1 MPSRASF
8 YYYDIGRLLCGF
20 RNCLILSQKWSRSK
34 TSSSPVKETLRFEVN
49 IEASTMFSD
58 SFQMPCWHVWAEIR
72 VRCVGDFF
80 PFDDKVIQYTF
91 FIVLQD
97 DILWLNSSTISKA
110 ERNQINHLQKKMCG
124 FVLKATNQQ
133 SRKSGTRFC
142 GQLCQWWN
150 TKICIKDASMHFC
163 EKKS

>member
-1 MPSRASF
+1 MPYRERN
-8 YYYDIGRLLCGF
+8 ICHCLLW
-20 RNCLILSQKWSRSK
+20 LIVWNQKLFNFVSK
-34 TSSSPVKETLRFEVN
+34 VKSKQNVLFTSERDPEEVN

-58 SFQMPCWHVWAEIR
+58 SYQMPCWHVWADIR

-80 PFDDKVIQYTF
+80 PFWQQGYTF
-91 FIVLQD
+91 LIVPQD